1 VHCQNSACFVSQPHT
16 QFNYFALCCPIFISH
31 AWNDGTTVFVKRL
44 KHYIETQ
51 ALVSVWC
58 DFQQLDQKQGA
69 VEVKFR
75 EGLCKASVILV
86 CLTPRYLTRPNCLRE
101 LQWALDFAY
110 KGEKDVRILPLHPAL
125 TFPSIESILQ
135 HGCVCV
141 AGTNGAHTVH
151 RLSAKAL
158 ELLTEIK
165 QNMCLNW
172 SDLQPWASDALAESW
187 PEQVLGADGS
197 VRVAMVTSDCG
208 GPGGLV
214 NELVSKIADKL
225 CFNDQP
231 SRVGDCKKLEDKDL
245 ASCAVADADVPVDL
259 LDAYPELTPA
269 FRQRVQD
276 CSDANKLMA
285 DVILQHHNS
294 SSASN
299 HGAAGVVA
307 AASQP
312 PLEAAPAA
320 RAAFLPAAI
329 EGVFVKSKS
338 HSFPSLTKTTRFI
351 SISPDGFKWFE
362 ISANGG
368 QGKQLGCV
376 AWAQVRGAARVGEWN
391 GLFGVE
397 IVHPGVEKNVTV
409 LWCNIELQRDEV
421 VAAINNLI
429 QRK

>member
-208 GPGGLV
+208 GPGWV
-214 NELVSKIADKL
+214 QVVRDI
-225 CFNDQP
+225 
-231 SRVGDCKKLEDKDL
+231 CKRR
-245 ASCAVADADVPVDL
+245 P
-259 LDAYPELTPA
+259 
-269 FRQRVQD
+269 RQ
-276 CSDANKLMA
+276 
-285 DVILQHHNS
+285 
-294 SSASN
+294 
-299 HGAAGVVA
+299 
-307 AASQP
+307 
-312 PLEAAPAA
+312 AA
-320 RAAFLPAAI
+320 RLR
-329 EGVFVKSKS
+329 GVGSS
-338 HSFPSLTKTTRFI
+338 PRCCTR
-351 SISPDGFKWFE
+351 GRVE
-362 ISANGG
+362 R
-368 QGKQLGCV
+368 V
-376 AWAQVRGAARVGEWN
+376 VRR
-391 GLFGVE
+391 
-397 IVHPGVEKNVTV
+397 
-409 LWCNIELQRDEV
+409 
-421 VAAINNLI
+421 
-429 QRK
+429 